1 MNRFGLGPSRVGR
14 LIGYDHASA
23 INSNKIVRDMLL
35 TRNTQFLDEIV
46 RWAEVFDDILPND
59 NLSNIIIQERV
70 ERLMLSLTDDRGA
83 ILNTLEN
90 LLEKYSKETAD
101 LELSGVI

>member
-23 INSNKIVRDMLL
+23 INSNKIVKDMLL
-35 TRNTQFLDEIV
+35 TKNTHFLDEIV
-46 RWAEVFDDILPND
+46 RWAEVFDDVLPND